1 MIGQFYGLFAK
12 VKAICRRYGSDK
24 CRKEPSTASAFFS
37 FFVER
42 KATK

>member
-1 MIGQFYGLFAK
+1 MGYLPKLKRFVVDMEVIE
-12 VKAICRRYGSDK
+12 